1 MMKDKKLII
10 LFLVLCLSLSGC
22 WDRWELNELSL
33 IVGMAIDKDED
44 EYILTMQAMNPAE
57 IASQETGRGYAQ
69 AMNVQE
75 RSKTIHE
82 SLRKMVQKSPRRSFI
97 SQLKVLVISEEV
109 AKDGLENVLDF
120 FYRDHESRSDFYI
133 VISHGDQAHDVLD
146 IITPL
151 ETLPSQ
157 NIFDSISFSLRSYG
171 GTKAMTLD
179 ELFQEMMAE
188 GIEPSIMGI
197 KITGDLEKGKTKA
210 NAEVNSPAAML
221 RINEIA
227 LFKHNKLVGWLNT
240 DDSKGLDYL
249 TQDIS
254 DSVGSFTCPGG
265 GQIALEVRDVHRELE
280 TEIIQDI
287 PKAFYQFEV
296 EATISEVDC
305 ESLDLAMPS
314 SYQKVEQLAS
324 EEFTKT
330 LYSTIDKTKEW
341 KTDVLGIGQNIYRTH
356 PDYWEA
362 NRDQW
367 DTLYPQVDI
376 DIEIAIHITDS
387 GSIINSFLNKGDT

>member
-1 MMKDKKLII
+1 MMKNTKLMI

-82 SLRKMVQKSPRRSFI
+82 SLRRMVQKSPRRSFI
-97 SQLKVLVISEEV
+97 SQLKVLVISEDV
-109 AKDGLENVLDF
+109 AKDGLEHVLDF

-133 VISHGDQAHDVLD
+133 VVSQGERAHDVLD

-179 ELFQEMMAE
+179 ELYQEMMAE

-197 KITGDLEKGKTKA
+197 KVSGDLEKGKTKA

-221 RINEIA
+221 RIDEIA
-227 LFKHNKLVGWLNT
+227 LFKQNKLIGWLNST
-240 DDSKGLDYL
+240 DSKGLDYL
-249 TQDIS
+249 TQDVS

-265 GQIALEVRDVHRELE
+265 GEIAIEVRDVHRELQ
-280 TEIIQDI
+280 TEIIHDV
-287 PKAFYQFEV
+287 PKATYKFEV
-296 EATISEVDC
+296 DGTISEVDC
-305 ESLDLAMPS
+305 ESLDLALPS
-314 SYQKVEQLAS
+314 SYQKVEEFAS

-330 LYSTIDKTKEW
+330 LYSTIDKTKEL
-341 KTDVLGIGQNIYRTH
+341 KTDVLGIGQDVYRNH

-367 DTLYPQVDI
+367 DTLYPQVDVEI
-376 DIEIAIHITDS
+376 DINLHITDS
-387 GSIINSFLNKGDT
+387 GSIINSFLKKGDT